1 MVLGPEL
8 MQDYTILCRC
18 RQKMAW
24 GPFRFGDNGHSCHVD
39 RAVPLTLNIIGLR
52 LWKATL
58 PTRSFDFYQLLPI
71 SHRPVALPAFV
82 WLATGYKIED
92 TDWVSRNTTI
102 IHKPNN
108 RLDHSCEPKRLFWP
122 ISAHYLSRVRNA
134 HMACGFARRRL
145 DFHAGLLT
153 GFLWSRSRNLA
164 RSTPSSG
171 CCIGGGRCASQGND
185 VSLTLAVDRDGHGVL
200 RVEVSATAEPLTQTA
215 RGLRL

>member
-1 MVLGPEL
+1 MLVLAYFSSLSVPSTERSL
-8 MQDYTILCRC
+8 
-18 RQKMAW
+18 AS

-92 TDWVSRNTTI
+92 IDWVSRNTTI

-134 HMACGFARRRL
+134 HGTWDRYPLGTC
-145 DFHAGLLT
+145 LLPT
-153 GFLWSRSRNLA
+153 SSVCMFFNKI
-164 RSTPSSG
+164 PS
-171 CCIGGGRCASQGND
+171 IGNIA
-185 VSLTLAVDRDGHGVL
+185 
-200 RVEVSATAEPLTQTA
+200 
-215 RGLRL
+215 